1 MENAKYV
8 TVYRGQ
14 MVACNSVADL
24 NALLDGK
31 ASQPIKAN
39 SAAAQVAVQ
48 PDQLVVK
55 IPTTFYDASK
65 HPRQSHLSIKV
76 DRSNLKNV
84 KGMKLISVFDRKTKK
99 WGTPFVTEFRG
110 QPITEKQSTAG
121 RILGDTFYGK
131 HRINTATG
139 PDAVVDYTA
148 ANFR

>member
-14 MVACNSVADL
+14 MVACNTVADL
-24 NALLDGK
+24 NALLDGN

-39 SAAAQVAVQ
+39 SVAAPVAAQ

-55 IPTTFYDASK
+55 IPTTFYDATE
-65 HPRQSHLSIKV
+65 HPRQSYLSIKV

-110 QPITEKQSTAG
+110 QPINEKQSAAG
-121 RILGDTFYGK
+121 RILGDAFYGK
-131 HRINTATG
+131 HRINATTG
-139 PDAVVDYTA
+139 PGAVVDYTA
-148 ANFR
+148 VNFR